1 MAHLTTA
8 ELDAGL
14 EYVRRSPRTEGIVEL
29 IVARPTFGERLVLED
44 AELDT
49 TTGVVGDTWNVRPSR
64 RTTDGSP
71 HPDMQLNIMN
81 ARAIALLAQTPD
93 RWALAGDQ
101 LYVDLDLSADN
112 LPPGVRLAL
121 GTAVVEITAQ
131 PHRGCAKFA
140 DRFGPAAL
148 RWVNAPQGR
157 ALRLRGVNARVV
169 RTGRVRR
176 GDAITKL

>member
-14 EYVRRSPRTEGIVEL
+14 EYVRRSPRTAGIVEL

-112 LPPGVRLAL
+112 LPPGARLAL

-176 GDAITKL
+176 GDAIAKL